1 MHFNV
6 FSDVTVP
13 AWKLHVLKDGERGLE
28 VGVLAEGRAVARMLF
43 LLVER
48 YGGSVE
54 SLEIIGGNMDLK

>member
-1 MHFNV
+1 M
-6 FSDVTVP
+6 
-13 AWKLHVLKDGERGLE
+13 LKDGERGLE